1 HAAASGQGQPRSGGT
16 PHHLVP
22 ASCSPRVPLSAS
34 SIPPQMS
41 EDMPLQ
47 LDRDN
52 PGLAERPITWF
63 LPPAPLIPP
72 PQNPLLS
79 PPTHLQLTPPLST
92 PQMSEDMPLQ
102 LDRDIPGLAERPIT
116 GFLPPAP
123 LIPPPQNPLLS
134 PPTHLQLTPPLST
147 PQMSEDMPLQLDR
160 DIPGL
165 AERPITVF
173 LPRLLQQF
181 ASPHASLRKMALG
194 SVNQF
199 ILHMPRVG
207 RCACSAA
214 ASAIRLA
221 ARQLE
226 KDGAGECE
234 PVHSA
239 HAKGRCW
246 GGLGGSQHIHR
257 VNELHTPPPSNA
269 SCSSAIFSDIGGV
282 MGSLGITPYLRSA
295 SPSILPPPLPL
306 PPLLSKSVFGRLG
319 NRLLLHLLPHPP
331 TPSGAAGEHGQLPAG
346 PLFALGSDP
355 IPEVRAAGAAGEHG
369 QLPAGP
375 LFALGSDPIPEVLLV
390 LLVNMDSYLQG
401 LFALGSDP
409 IPEVRKLVCSA
420 VVQLIELQPSFL
432 LPHMRNVIEYML
444 ASTRDS
450 DPDVALEAC
459 EFWSAYCENNQSPE
473 MLREFLPQLVTVLL
487 TNMVYADDDEAVID
501 AEDEGDAPDSDQD
514 LKPRFH
520 QSRLHGANGE
530 DAEEDYDESAS
541 TWNLRK
547 CSAAGLDILSHVF
560 GDALLPI
567 LMPLIQTNLADRS
580 EGKWKERE
588 ASVLAVGAVA
598 EGCIDGLLPALPQM
612 IAHLLPLLE
621 DPHPLVRSISCW
633 TLSRYSKWIARAV
646 DKPEGQQQFD
656 AVLTGFLARIL
667 DNNKR
672 VQEAACS
679 AFATLE
685 EWIARAV
692 DKPEGQQQFDAV
704 LTGFL
709 APILDNNKRVQEAA
723 CSAFAT
729 LEEVS
734 ESTVTSQQHR
744 HALTRYS
751 KWIARAVDKPEGQQQ
766 FDAVLTGFL
775 ARILDNN
782 KRVQEAACSASAFG
796 TLDEVSES
804 TVTSQQHRHALTRYS
819 KWIAHAVDKPEGQ
832 QQFDAVLTGFLARIL
847 DNKRVQEAACS
858 AFATLEEEAVDEL
871 PERLEPIL
879 QHLAF
884 AFSKYQGGA
893 AWGEGRVGPHGGRGG
908 WGRMGG
914 GAGGAAWGGGAGG
927 AAWGEGRVGP
937 HGGEGRVGPH
947 GGEGRVGPH
956 GGRGGA
962 LQDPRYI
969 AVLMPPLTA
978 KWQQISDFD
987 RDIFPLLECFTSVAQ
1002 ALGPAFAPYAETA
1015 LDPAFAPYA
1024 ETVLARCCH
1033 IIRVQ
1038 LVAQTVLARC
1048 CHIIRVQLVAQALG
1062 PAFDPYAENVLARC
1076 CHIIRVQLVAQ
1087 ALGPAFAPYA
1097 ETVLARCC
1105 YIIRVQLVAQKDPAA
1120 AGAPY
1125 DKEFIVCALDLS
1137 SHLPPTSFVCSASLC
1152 FPSPPSSYPSPP
1164 WQKDPAA
1171 AGAPY
1176 DKEFIVCAL
1185 DLSSGVIE
1193 ALGPSVEPLVAKS
1206 GLTDLLLQCSAVDA
1220 NDVKQ
1225 SSLALLGDLTKSPL
1239 ALLGDLIKSCVQQV
1253 RPHLND
1259 FLSVCVG
1266 QLNVVYAAGAAAP
1279 QRLPL
1284 RSCVQQVRPRLNNF
1298 ISVCS
1303 CVQQVRPRLNDFL
1316 SVCVAQLNGPESFV
1330 HERISV
1336 ANNACWAL
1344 GELAVKV
1351 REEIAPA
1358 VVPVLNN
1365 IVPVLTSAQNPRG
1378 TNLALVEN
1386 CAITLGRFAWVCPDV
1401 LAPQASLFLVP
1412 FLTTLKGIRDDVEKE
1427 EAFKG
1432 LCAVPFHNYAFM
1444 SLLPSLSRLKNRF
1457 LLPSLYTTHS
1467 HPPDPA
1473 SPSYS
1478 PTSPPLCPYT
1488 SFS

>member
-1 HAAASGQGQPRSGGT
+1 
-16 PHHLVP
+16 
-22 ASCSPRVPLSAS
+22 
-34 SIPPQMS
+34 M
-41 EDMPLQ
+41 LQ
-47 LDRDN
+47 CLDSNDFSHME
-52 PGLAERPITWF
+52 GA
-63 LPPAPLIPP
+63 
-72 PQNPLLS
+72 
-79 PPTHLQLTPPLST
+79 
-92 PQMSEDMPLQ
+92 
-102 LDRDIPGLAERPIT
+102 LDAL
-116 GFLPPAP
+116 FK
-123 LIPPPQNPLLS
+123 
-134 PPTHLQLTPPLST
+134 
-147 PQMSEDMPLQLDR
+147 MSEDMPLQLDR

-199 ILHMPRVG
+199 ILHMPRV
-207 RCACSAA
+207 
-214 ASAIRLA
+214 
-221 ARQLE
+221 
-226 KDGAGECE
+226 
-234 PVHSA
+234 
-239 HAKGRCW
+239 
-246 GGLGGSQHIHR
+246 
-257 VNELHTPPPSNA
+257 
-269 SCSSAIFSDIGGV
+269 
-282 MGSLGITPYLRSA
+282 
-295 SPSILPPPLPL
+295 
-306 PPLLSKSVFGRLG
+306 
-319 NRLLLHLLPHPP
+319 
-331 TPSGAAGEHGQLPAG
+331 
-346 PLFALGSDP
+346 
-355 IPEVRAAGAAGEHG
+355 
-369 QLPAGP
+369 
-375 LFALGSDPIPEVLLV
+375 

-409 IPEVRKLVCSA
+409 IPEVRRLVCSA

-501 AEDEGDAPDSDQD
+501 AED

-530 DAEEDYDESAS
+530 LTIVTLSVPLGSSASYWLNPSLPPHPLSTHVRRAYTYPGVPTPTLPYESTQKLTYESTQKSTRAACLHLPSLIDNQDAEEDYDESAS

-567 LMPLIQTNLADRS
+567 LMPLIQPSSPFFPLSLHSPPPPLLFAPTLQTNLADRS

-621 DPHPLVRSISCW
+621 DPHPLVRSITCW

-685 EWIARAV
+685 E
-692 DKPEGQQQFDAV
+692 
-704 LTGFL
+704 
-709 APILDNNKRVQEAA
+709 
-723 CSAFAT
+723 
-729 LEEVS
+729 
-734 ESTVTSQQHR
+734 
-744 HALTRYS
+744 
-751 KWIARAVDKPEGQQQ
+751 
-766 FDAVLTGFL
+766 
-775 ARILDNN
+775 
-782 KRVQEAACSASAFG
+782 
-796 TLDEVSES
+796 
-804 TVTSQQHRHALTRYS
+804 
-819 KWIAHAVDKPEGQ
+819 
-832 QQFDAVLTGFLARIL
+832 
-847 DNKRVQEAACS
+847 
-858 AFATLEEEAVDEL
+858 EAVDEL
-871 PERLEPIL
+871 PDRLEPIL

-884 AFSKYQGGA
+884 AFSKYQRRNLRILYDAVGTLADCVGGT
-893 AWGEGRVGPHGGRGG
+893 
-908 WGRMGG
+908 
-914 GAGGAAWGGGAGG
+914 
-927 AAWGEGRVGP
+927 
-937 HGGEGRVGPH
+937 
-947 GGEGRVGPH
+947 
-956 GGRGGA
+956 

-1002 ALGPAFAPYAETA
+1002 ALGPAFAPYAET
-1015 LDPAFAPYA
+1015 
-1024 ETVLARCCH
+1024 VLARCCH
-1033 IIRVQ
+1033 
-1038 LVAQTVLARC
+1038 
-1048 CHIIRVQLVAQALG
+1048 
-1062 PAFDPYAENVLARC
+1062 
-1076 CHIIRVQLVAQ
+1076 
-1087 ALGPAFAPYA
+1087 
-1097 ETVLARCC
+1097 
-1105 YIIRVQLVAQKDPAA
+1105 IIRVQLVAQKDPAA

-1137 SHLPPTSFVCSASLC
+1137 S
-1152 FPSPPSSYPSPP
+1152 
-1164 WQKDPAA
+1164 
-1171 AGAPY
+1171 
-1176 DKEFIVCAL
+1176 
-1185 DLSSGVIE
+1185 GVIE
-1193 ALGPSVEPLVAKS
+1193 ALGSSVEPLIAKS
-1206 GLTDLLLQCSAVDA
+1206 GLTDLLLQCCAVDA

-1225 SSLALLGDLTKSPL
+1225 SSLALLGDLTK
-1239 ALLGDLIKSCVQQV
+1239 
-1253 RPHLND
+1253 
-1259 FLSVCVG
+1259 
-1266 QLNVVYAAGAAAP
+1266 
-1279 QRLPL
+1279 
-1284 RSCVQQVRPRLNNF
+1284 
-1298 ISVCS
+1298 S

-1351 REEIAPA
+1351 REEISPA

-1401 LAPQASLFLVP
+1401 LAPQASHFLVP

-1432 LCAVPFHNYAFM
+1432 LCAVLRLNPMAASTAIHP
-1444 SLLPSLSRLKNRF
+1444 LLLAIGSWREIHSAELKAEIHQLLQGFKQMLVEAGTWDQILQSTDKPLLQKLSAT
-1457 LLPSLYTTHS
+1457 YGI
-1467 HPPDPA
+1467 
-1473 SPSYS
+1473 
-1478 PTSPPLCPYT
+1478 
-1488 SFS
+1488 

>member
-1 HAAASGQGQPRSGGT
+1 MVITAAWSLLMLLIELLQLATGHKLRSLIWRGLIYLMDILMALVALSAGAAAAAVTTFNDRGIVLFNYAPCNQPVEVRQSAGLLLKNNLRTGYENLNPAYLAYIKALLLPCIGLPDHQLRATVGTVISCIVEQQGGLHAWT
-16 PHHLVP
+16 DL
-22 ASCSPRVPLSAS
+22 
-34 SIPPQMS
+34 
-41 EDMPLQ
+41 LQ
-47 LDRDN
+47 VMLQCLDSNDFSHME
-52 PGLAERPITWF
+52 GA
-63 LPPAPLIPP
+63 
-72 PQNPLLS
+72 
-79 PPTHLQLTPPLST
+79 
-92 PQMSEDMPLQ
+92 
-102 LDRDIPGLAERPIT
+102 LDAL
-116 GFLPPAP
+116 FK
-123 LIPPPQNPLLS
+123 
-134 PPTHLQLTPPLST
+134 
-147 PQMSEDMPLQLDR
+147 MSEDMPLQLDR

-199 ILHMPRVG
+199 ILHMPRV
-207 RCACSAA
+207 
-214 ASAIRLA
+214 
-221 ARQLE
+221 
-226 KDGAGECE
+226 
-234 PVHSA
+234 
-239 HAKGRCW
+239 
-246 GGLGGSQHIHR
+246 
-257 VNELHTPPPSNA
+257 
-269 SCSSAIFSDIGGV
+269 
-282 MGSLGITPYLRSA
+282 
-295 SPSILPPPLPL
+295 
-306 PPLLSKSVFGRLG
+306 
-319 NRLLLHLLPHPP
+319 
-331 TPSGAAGEHGQLPAG
+331 
-346 PLFALGSDP
+346 
-355 IPEVRAAGAAGEHG
+355 
-369 QLPAGP
+369 
-375 LFALGSDPIPEVLLV
+375 

-409 IPEVRKLVCSA
+409 IPEVRRLVCSA

-621 DPHPLVRSISCW
+621 DPHPLVRSITCW

-685 EWIARAV
+685 E
-692 DKPEGQQQFDAV
+692 
-704 LTGFL
+704 
-709 APILDNNKRVQEAA
+709 
-723 CSAFAT
+723 
-729 LEEVS
+729 
-734 ESTVTSQQHR
+734 
-744 HALTRYS
+744 
-751 KWIARAVDKPEGQQQ
+751 
-766 FDAVLTGFL
+766 
-775 ARILDNN
+775 
-782 KRVQEAACSASAFG
+782 
-796 TLDEVSES
+796 
-804 TVTSQQHRHALTRYS
+804 
-819 KWIAHAVDKPEGQ
+819 
-832 QQFDAVLTGFLARIL
+832 
-847 DNKRVQEAACS
+847 
-858 AFATLEEEAVDEL
+858 EAVDEL
-871 PERLEPIL
+871 PDRLEPIL

-884 AFSKYQGGA
+884 AFSKYQRRNLRILYDAVGTLADCVGGT
-893 AWGEGRVGPHGGRGG
+893 
-908 WGRMGG
+908 
-914 GAGGAAWGGGAGG
+914 
-927 AAWGEGRVGP
+927 
-937 HGGEGRVGPH
+937 
-947 GGEGRVGPH
+947 
-956 GGRGGA
+956 

-1002 ALGPAFAPYAETA
+1002 ALGPAFAPYAET
-1015 LDPAFAPYA
+1015 
-1024 ETVLARCCH
+1024 VLARCCH
-1033 IIRVQ
+1033 
-1038 LVAQTVLARC
+1038 
-1048 CHIIRVQLVAQALG
+1048 
-1062 PAFDPYAENVLARC
+1062 
-1076 CHIIRVQLVAQ
+1076 
-1087 ALGPAFAPYA
+1087 
-1097 ETVLARCC
+1097 
-1105 YIIRVQLVAQKDPAA
+1105 IIRVQLVAQKDPAA

-1137 SHLPPTSFVCSASLC
+1137 S
-1152 FPSPPSSYPSPP
+1152 
-1164 WQKDPAA
+1164 
-1171 AGAPY
+1171 
-1176 DKEFIVCAL
+1176 
-1185 DLSSGVIE
+1185 GVIE
-1193 ALGPSVEPLVAKS
+1193 ALGSSVEPLIAKS
-1206 GLTDLLLQCSAVDA
+1206 GLTDLLLQCCAVDA

-1225 SSLALLGDLTKSPL
+1225 SSLALLGDLTK
-1239 ALLGDLIKSCVQQV
+1239 
-1253 RPHLND
+1253 
-1259 FLSVCVG
+1259 
-1266 QLNVVYAAGAAAP
+1266 
-1279 QRLPL
+1279 
-1284 RSCVQQVRPRLNNF
+1284 
-1298 ISVCS
+1298 S

-1351 REEIAPA
+1351 REEISPA

-1401 LAPQASLFLVP
+1401 LAPQASHFLVP

-1432 LCAVPFHNYAFM
+1432 LCAVLRLNPMAASTAIHP
-1444 SLLPSLSRLKNRF
+1444 LLLAIGSWREIHSAELKAEIHQLLQGFKQMLVEAGTWDQILQSTDKPLLQKLSAT
-1457 LLPSLYTTHS
+1457 YGI
-1467 HPPDPA
+1467 
-1473 SPSYS
+1473 
-1478 PTSPPLCPYT
+1478 
-1488 SFS
+1488 

>member
-1 HAAASGQGQPRSGGT
+1 MEGALDALFKVGHAAASGQGHPWSGGT
-16 PHHLVP
+16 PHHRVP

-41 EDMPLQ
+41 
-47 LDRDN
+47 
-52 PGLAERPITWF
+52 G
-63 LPPAPLIPP
+63 
-72 PQNPLLS
+72 
-79 PPTHLQLTPPLST
+79 
-92 PQMSEDMPLQ
+92 DMPLQ
-102 LDRDIPGLAERPIT
+102 LDRDIPALAERPII

-123 LIPPPQNPLLS
+123 LIPPPRNPLLS

-207 RCACSAA
+207 AGRGGWGGYWEGWDSAITGWDLGFLLRLLQQFA
-214 ASAIRLA
+214 SPHASLRKMALGSVNQFILHMPRTPPSPPHASA
-221 ARQLE
+221 
-226 KDGAGECE
+226 
-234 PVHSA
+234 
-239 HAKGRCW
+239 
-246 GGLGGSQHIHR
+246 
-257 VNELHTPPPSNA
+257 
-269 SCSSAIFSDIGGV
+269 
-282 MGSLGITPYLRSA
+282 
-295 SPSILPPPLPL
+295 
-306 PPLLSKSVFGRLG
+306 
-319 NRLLLHLLPHPP
+319 
-331 TPSGAAGEHGQLPAG
+331 TPSGAAGQYGQLSAG
-346 PLFALGSDP
+346 PLCSQIRPLPGSSSKTNSSCRLFP
-355 IPEVRAAGAAGEHG
+355 LLHPRSTSNFPTARLLPLVRVLVSARSPPFLTTSVCP
-369 QLPAGP
+369 LP
-375 LFALGSDPIPEVLLV
+375 VL
-390 LLVNMDSYLQG
+390 
-401 LFALGSDP
+401 
-409 IPEVRKLVCSA
+409 KLEICWQNPPHKRNV
-420 VVQLIELQPSFL
+420 IR
-432 LPHMRNVIEYML
+432 PHMRNVIEYML

-487 TNMVYADDDEAVID
+487 TNMVYADDDDAVID

-621 DPHPLVRSISCW
+621 DPHPLVRSITCW

-685 EWIARAV
+685 E
-692 DKPEGQQQFDAV
+692 
-704 LTGFL
+704 
-709 APILDNNKRVQEAA
+709 
-723 CSAFAT
+723 
-729 LEEVS
+729 
-734 ESTVTSQQHR
+734 
-744 HALTRYS
+744 
-751 KWIARAVDKPEGQQQ
+751 
-766 FDAVLTGFL
+766 
-775 ARILDNN
+775 
-782 KRVQEAACSASAFG
+782 
-796 TLDEVSES
+796 
-804 TVTSQQHRHALTRYS
+804 
-819 KWIAHAVDKPEGQ
+819 
-832 QQFDAVLTGFLARIL
+832 
-847 DNKRVQEAACS
+847 
-858 AFATLEEEAVDEL
+858 EAVDEL

-884 AFSKYQGGA
+884 AFSKYQRRNLRILYDAVGTLADCVGGT
-893 AWGEGRVGPHGGRGG
+893 
-908 WGRMGG
+908 
-914 GAGGAAWGGGAGG
+914 
-927 AAWGEGRVGP
+927 
-937 HGGEGRVGPH
+937 
-947 GGEGRVGPH
+947 
-956 GGRGGA
+956 
-962 LQDPRYI
+962 LQDPRYT

-1002 ALGPAFAPYAETA
+1002 ALGPAFAPYAET
-1015 LDPAFAPYA
+1015 
-1024 ETVLARCCH
+1024 VLARCCH
-1033 IIRVQ
+1033 
-1038 LVAQTVLARC
+1038 
-1048 CHIIRVQLVAQALG
+1048 
-1062 PAFDPYAENVLARC
+1062 
-1076 CHIIRVQLVAQ
+1076 
-1087 ALGPAFAPYA
+1087 
-1097 ETVLARCC
+1097 
-1105 YIIRVQLVAQKDPAA
+1105 IIRVQLVAQKDPAA

-1125 DKEFIVCALDLS
+1125 DKEFL
-1137 SHLPPTSFVCSASLC
+1137 
-1152 FPSPPSSYPSPP
+1152 
-1164 WQKDPAA
+1164 
-1171 AGAPY
+1171 
-1176 DKEFIVCAL
+1176 VCAL

-1206 GLTDLLLQCSAVDA
+1206 GLTDLLLQCCAVDA

-1225 SSLALLGDLTKSPL
+1225 SSLALLGDLTKS
-1239 ALLGDLIKSCVQQV
+1239 CVQQV
-1253 RPHLND
+1253 RL
-1259 FLSVCVG
+1259 
-1266 QLNVVYAAGAAAP
+1266 
-1279 QRLPL
+1279 
-1284 RSCVQQVRPRLNNF
+1284 
-1298 ISVCS
+1298 
-1303 CVQQVRPRLNDFL
+1303 RLNDFL

-1351 REEIAPA
+1351 RKEIAPA

-1432 LCAVPFHNYAFM
+1432 LCAVLRLNPMAASTAIHP
-1444 SLLPSLSRLKNRF
+1444 LLLAIGSWREIHSAELKAEIHQLLQGFKQMLVEAGTWDQILQSTDKPLLQKLSAT
-1457 LLPSLYTTHS
+1457 YGI
-1467 HPPDPA
+1467 
-1473 SPSYS
+1473 
-1478 PTSPPLCPYT
+1478 
-1488 SFS
+1488 